1 MTDVNEK
8 KIEETEAYIKEI
20 AEEMKNL
27 SIDDNFIIFKGNV
40 KDGFVCTVN
49 GCFIDLF
56 AMSKFLPKSLTAT
69 LEEGDHTMNSH
80 IFTKD
85 KYSGIAESIAA
96 RRKAKE
102 NG

>member
-40 KDGFVCTVN
+40 NDGFVCTVN
-49 GCFIDLF
+49 GCFIDLL
-56 AMSKFLPKSLTAT
+56 AMSKFLPKSLTET

-85 KYSGIAESIAA
+85 KYSVLALYHSGEKKGE
-96 RRKAKE
+96 RE
-102 NG
+102 